1 MDWLRKPYF
10 LQIPNFKAAK
20 IRKQFL
26 HLFLPT
32 EANFSTM
39 HFLVLSKNIGYL
51 ATTSHGWRGLEK
63 EKHEQGKI
71 FVKV

>member
-1 MDWLRKPYF
+1 
-10 LQIPNFKAAK
+10 
-20 IRKQFL
+20 
-26 HLFLPT
+26 
-32 EANFSTM
+32 M

-71 FVKV
+71 FVKVWKLGRATSF